1 MKRADILSMF
11 GVGFQQNGI
20 VPITGKD
27 TIILF
32 INREVDNFEGKL
44 FTPKCV
50 GYCGTGKGNQRIDWA
65 YTSPIL
71 PEAKNAILAMAP
83 DTTALLLFEVDGN
96 GDCSFL
102 GNFRAAPVIDF
113 RIVNGREVVL
123 FTLIRPE
130 N

>member
-1 MKRADILSMF
+1 
-11 GVGFQQNGI
+11 
-20 VPITGKD
+20 
-27 TIILF
+27 
-32 INREVDNFEGKL
+32 
-44 FTPKCV
+44 
-50 GYCGTGKGNQRIDWA
+50 
-65 YTSPIL
+65 L

-102 GNFRAAPVIDF
+102 GNFRVAPVIDF

-123 FTLIRPE
+123 FTLIRPQ